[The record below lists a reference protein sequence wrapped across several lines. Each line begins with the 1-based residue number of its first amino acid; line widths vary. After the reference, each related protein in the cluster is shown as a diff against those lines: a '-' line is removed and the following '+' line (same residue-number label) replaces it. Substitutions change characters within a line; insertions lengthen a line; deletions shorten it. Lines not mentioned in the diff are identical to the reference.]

1 MKVALPTSLLE
12 LSHDYRR
19 VATRRR
25 SAYTPAFDSQ
35 VRSLSGLL
43 PSPGLLDCTPRKR
56 MYSRMREPAFARTS
70 GFLSASIA
78 CLPLPAFDPMKD
90 KSASNIARRNAYN
103 YHLLRVRSIIMP
115 IHTSWMTMMPIST
128 LTITSLRWLRLWKM
142 RHERRSN
149 RHLR

>member
-12 LSHDYRR
+12 LSLDYRR

-25 SAYTPAFDSQ
+25 SRYTPAFGSQ

-43 PSPGLLDCTPRKR
+43 PSLELLGCTPRRR
-56 MYSRMREPAFARTS
+56 MYSRMREPALISTS

-103 YHLLRVRSIIMP
+103 YHLLRLLVRSIIMP

-128 LTITSLRWLRLWKM
+128 LTITSLRWLRLSCR
-142 RHERRSN
+142 RHERR
-149 RHLR
+149 